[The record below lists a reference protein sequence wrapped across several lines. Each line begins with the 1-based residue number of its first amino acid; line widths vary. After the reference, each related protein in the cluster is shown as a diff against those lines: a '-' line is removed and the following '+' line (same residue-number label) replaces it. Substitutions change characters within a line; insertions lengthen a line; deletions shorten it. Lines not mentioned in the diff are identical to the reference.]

1 MGRRGR
7 CSAATM
13 GPGSGSGALRRPL
26 GLLLLAALLVPAAG
40 AARLRAMLYSA
51 QDPLVLLTDSSLKS
65 TVLGSPSSWVV
76 EFFASWCGHCIAFA
90 PKWKA
95 LANEVKDW
103 RPVISV
109 AALDCA
115 EEANSEICRD
125 FGIMAYPTVKYF
137 KAFSDSSSLG
147 TEFSVSGKS
156 VEELQASLID
166 ALETHRGGRWPPSCP
181 PLSPIRLDEINS
193 FFLRN
198 SDDYLAVIFEKKD
211 SYLGREVELDLSQ
224 YHGIKVR
231 RALDVQEDLVKKFAV
246 TNFPSCYLLSGNGSS
261 FKVPVLMESRSL
273 YSTYLQ
279 KLPGVGKKS
288 LTPTV
293 HPNTSERI
301 APPVIKPIDRSKI
314 YMLDLESTLH
324 YILRIE
330 VGKFKVLEGE
340 RLTAL
345 KNFVSVLA
353 KYYPGQPVVRNFL
366 HTIDVWLHW
375 QQRKSVPYSSLEVA
389 LNSWKEGVLL
399 PKKSVWVGCQGS
411 KAHFRGFPCGLWILF
426 HSLTVQAAQHNEYL
440 QQKADPQE
448 VLQAIRGYVKFFFG
462 CRECATHFEQ
472 MAAAS
477 MYRVKSMDDAVLWFW
492 NRHNRVNARLA
503 GTASED
509 PQFPK
514 IQWPPRDL
522 CNPCHNEVQGD
533 PVWNLGA
540 ILKFFKNHFALRNIV
555 ITSRNPSMEAL
566 PGPGRLPEELENFTA
581 PPPVEQ
587 PHPTESPGEQ
597 PVHEWG
603 GDLRAGEENEVSED
617 LLTWLMEDDVP
628 NMGKVVISTE
638 RPKYY
643 GIQKPNV
650 EEMMVK
656 ELLKKRLVK
665 NPDAPNGE
673 ALDGKAKS
681 LISDDGDQPLIVE
694 DGDRALLL
702 GVEVQPPIQ
711 YSRAESLDEEVQP
724 LIQYSRPESLDE
736 EVQPPIQYGGA
747 ESPMLGHGFAELFP
761 KPQIAQKLT
770 KRDTLAQQVEEG
782 AGKVKQ
788 LASFHERK
796 ESARR

>member
-13 GPGSGSGALRRPL
+13 GPDSGSGAFRRPL
-26 GLLLLAALLVPAAG
+26 VLLLLAALLVPEAD

-103 RPVISV
+103 RPVLSV

-115 EEANSEICRD
+115 DEANSEICRD

-147 TEFSVSGKS
+147 TEFSVSGKT

-181 PLSPIRLDEINS
+181 PLSPIRRDEINS

-198 SDDYLAVIFEKKD
+198 NDDYLAVIFEKKD

-246 TNFPSCYLLSGNGSS
+246 TNFPSCYLLSRNGSS
-261 FKVPVLMESRSL
+261 FRVPVLMESRSL

-301 APPVIKPIDRSKI
+301 APPVIKPVDRSKI

-353 KYYPGQPVVRNFL
+353 KYYPGQPMVRNFL

-411 KAHFRGFPCGLWILF
+411 EAHFRGFPCGLWILF
-426 HSLTVQAAQHNEYL
+426 HSLTVQAAQRNEYL

-514 IQWPPRDL
+514 IQWPPREL

-555 ITSRNPSMEAL
+555 VTSRNPSVEAL

-587 PHPTESPGEQ
+587 PRPTQSPGEQ
-597 PVHEWG
+597 PADEWG

-681 LISDDGDQPLIVE
+681 LISDDGDQPLVV
-694 DGDRALLL
+694 DDRDRALLL
-702 GVEVQPPIQ
+702 GIEVQPPIQ
-711 YSRAESLDEEVQP
+711 YSRAESLDEDAQP
-724 LIQYSRPESLDE
+724 L
-736 EVQPPIQYGGA
+736 IQYGGA

-770 KRDTLAQQVEEG
+770 KRDTLTQQLEEG